1 MSTDREAPLLRD
13 YRLERWLAS
22 ARYADSARG
31 TCSSHGGDYHWTE
44 RVQYAVG
51 HAVNRYYSADP
62 AMRRHADAG
71 ELVDYRWPRRIA
83 YFDSEQSYWQL
94 KDQVARNLHAFF
106 ASDGYEGQRPVML
119 YETFETRIEELGI
132 DLSMIVQAA
141 WQGTDEQGLHLQ
153 KFVVEY
159 DPAVL
164 DGYRHA
170 ARVFCR
176 CAFGADPAKIEAY
189 HVLSG
194 EYIDLSL
201 DDIPYENSLDYLKLA
216 YSGMK
221 QGDEEQLCVCG
232 RCRREKEA
240 STELRLS

>member
-1 MSTDREAPLLRD
+1 MSADREAPLLHD

-22 ARYADSARG
+22 AKYGDSERAAR
-31 TCSSHGGDYHWTE
+31 SSDAGSYHWTE

-51 HAVNRYYSADP
+51 HAVNRYYAADP
-62 AMRRHADAG
+62 SLRCYADAG

-106 ASDGYEGQRPVML
+106 ASDGYDGQRPAML
-119 YETFETRIEELGI
+119 YETFETRVEELGI

-141 WQGTDEQGLHLQ
+141 WQGEDGQGLHLQ

-189 HVLSG
+189 HVLTG
-194 EYIDLSL
+194 ERIGLSL
-201 DDIPYENSLDYLKLA
+201 DGIPYERSLDYLKLA
-216 YSGMK
+216 YSGMR
-221 QGDEEQLCVCG
+221 QETEEAFCDCG
-232 RCRREKEA
+232 RCRRQKETSA
-240 STELRLS
+240 ELWLC

>member
-1 MSTDREAPLLRD
+1 MSTDRETPLLQD

-22 ARYADSARG
+22 ARYAESARG
-31 TCSSHGGDYHWTE
+31 ACSSHGGDYHWTE

-71 ELVDYRWPRRIA
+71 ELVDYRWPRRIS

-94 KDQVARNLHAFF
+94 KDQVARSLQTYF
-106 ASDGYEGQRPVML
+106 ASDGYDGQRPVML
-119 YETFETRIEELGI
+119 YEAFETRVGELGL
-132 DLSMIVQAA
+132 DLSMIVQTA
-141 WQGTDEQGLHLQ
+141 WQGEDGQGLHLQ

-189 HVLSG
+189 HVLTG
-194 EYIDLSL
+194 ERIDLSL
-201 DDIPYENSLDYLKLA
+201 DDIPYERSLDYLKLA
-216 YSGMK
+216 YGSMK
-221 QGDEEQLCVCG
+221 QEAEVPFCACG
-232 RCRREKEA
+232 RCRRQKEA
-240 STELRLS
+240 LPEPRLC